1 MSTPPKQGLRLYEI
15 PDRLREIEA
24 QIIEAEGEITPEIEA
39 ELDGLE
45 EAFNR
50 KAEYIAL
57 LSREAKAEAAA
68 VKQEEDRLRARR
80 TAAEKREKRLK
91 DYLQAC
97 MIGADV
103 ERIEGERAKIRR
115 QRNGRPSITWHGE
128 PEDAPEEYR
137 RLTVTVDTQQAYDD
151 LRDGAELPDGFE
163 VIWGEHVRVW

>member
-1 MSTPPKQGLRLYEI
+1 MRGGAPRRIHLATTEQRGLRLYEI

-24 QIIEAEGEITPEIEA
+24 RIIEAEGEITPEIEA
-39 ELDGLE
+39 ELE

-115 QRNGRPSITWHGE
+115 QRNGRPSIGSRSRSTHS
-128 PEDAPEEYR
+128 R
-137 RLTVTVDTQQAYDD
+137 RTTTYATGPSCLTGS
-151 LRDGAELPDGFE
+151 R
-163 VIWGEHVRVW
+163 